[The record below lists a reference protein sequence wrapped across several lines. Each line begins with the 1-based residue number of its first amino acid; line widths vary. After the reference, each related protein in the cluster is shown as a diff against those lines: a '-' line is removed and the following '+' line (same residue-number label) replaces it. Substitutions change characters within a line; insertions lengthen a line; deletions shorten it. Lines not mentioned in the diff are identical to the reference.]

1 MQWFRVRD
9 LFLVKKKKFCLEEFV
24 MVLLYYSDR
33 SEASG
38 GAAVLGP
45 GVEDCA
51 RCAASLD

>member
-1 MQWFRVRD
+1 VIVIFICRSFV
-9 LFLVKKKKFCLEEFV
+9 EEFV